1 MYWHLSSL
9 ECVARQTIEG
19 PCDIQGNGLA
29 GYNSLGSASLSY
41 SSQCLTYLGLRC
53 QQIARTIN
61 YDYPG
66 KPSGDTTTTFA
77 CDCDPIS
84 SM

>member
-9 ECVARQTIEG
+9 TCVVRETIEG
-19 PCDIQGNGLA
+19 PCDSRGNGLA

-53 QQIARTIN
+53 QNRVRTL
-61 YDYPG
+61 DFQTAP
-66 KPSGDTTTTFA
+66 PSPAPSSTYQ
-77 CDCDPIS
+77 CDCDPIG